1 MDGISALLNA
11 QLQSLMGEVS
21 QREGISVERLA
32 DALDDQIAS
41 ENRSITAQ
49 TLTGYSQRLLDT
61 VRALEKIKEGSYGLC
76 DECDEPIKENRLKAV
91 IEAIRCLKCQD
102 KHDLQ
107 RRQLDERQS
116 KCSRPSKIS

>member
-11 QLQSLMGEVS
+11 QLQSLMGEVN